1 MKLAAATVVALIVL
15 AASWSLLHHGTL
27 ARGQIV
33 DTPLYE
39 QYGDKMLDGAV
50 PYRDFDL
57 EYPPAALPSFL
68 LPAASDRYRRWFDRE
83 MLFCASLLLVGVA
96 LSLRALGASPRRFV
110 PALALVALAPL
121 LLGSVVLSRFDMWP
135 AALVALAL
143 AALLWERLWLAA
155 PLLGLAI
162 GAKLWPVVLLPLAV
176 LWLRGRRGAWFA
188 AGVTG
193 VVTAVFAPFA
203 VIAPGGV
210 WQSVE
215 TQLTRPLQLESLGG
229 ALLVASHHLFGT
241 GIEIVTQ
248 QSQNVTGT
256 WARVLAIALTVL
268 TVAGL
273 LLVYRR
279 FARGTRTADELVAA
293 CAAAV
298 AMLLAFGKVFS
309 PQFMVW
315 LLPLVPLVPSATA
328 GLLLALT
335 LLLTQSW
342 FPRHYWDLANG
353 LRARE
358 SFALVL
364 RDLLV
369 VALAY
374 VTAASSSRA
383 SSSVSRRSGART
395 SS

>member
-1 MKLAAATVVALIVL
+1 VKAVATAAVAVLVLVV
-15 AASWSLLHHGTL
+15 SWSLLHHGSL
-27 ARGQIV
+27 ARGQIM

-39 QYGDKMLDGAV
+39 EYGDKILDGAV

-57 EYPPAALPSFL
+57 EYPPAALAAMV
-68 LPAASDRYRRWFDRE
+68 LPAWSDHYQRWFDRE
-83 MLFCASLLLVGVA
+83 MLLCACLLLAGVA
-96 LSLRALGASPRRFV
+96 LSLRALRAPPRRFA
-110 PALALVALAPL
+110 PALALVALSPL

-162 GAKLWPVVLLPLAV
+162 GAKLWPVVLVPLAV

-188 AGVTG
+188 LGVAA
-193 VVTAVFAPFA
+193 VVAAVFVPFA
-203 VIAPGGV
+203 VVAPGGV
-210 WQSVE
+210 WHSID

-229 ALLVASHHLFGT
+229 ALIVASHHLFGT
-241 GIEIVTQ
+241 GIEVVTQ

-256 WARVLAIALTVL
+256 GARVLSIVLTVL
-268 TVAGL
+268 TVAGV

-279 FARGTRTADELVAA
+279 FAHGARTAEELVTA

-298 AMLLAFGKVFS
+298 AVVLAFAKVFS

-315 LLPLVPLVPSATA
+315 LLPVVPLVPSATA
-328 GLLLALT
+328 GLLLAVT

-342 FPRHYWDLANG
+342 FPRHYWDLANH

-358 SFALVL
+358 SFELVL
-364 RDLLV
+364 RDALV

-374 VTAASSSRA
+374 VTAASRSRT
-383 SSSVSRRSGART
+383 SSSVSMRSGART
-395 SS
+395 SP